1 MGARTVKLRIDHV
14 VLTVRDIDRTTSF
27 YVEVLGMQAVTFG
40 EGRHALAFGDQKLN
54 LHEAGHEFEP
64 KARVPTPGSV
74 DLCFVTET
82 PLDDVVA
89 HLRIQEIAIE
99 HGPVAK
105 AGARGAL
112 RSIYVRDPDGNLVE
126 IANEVG

>member
-1 MGARTVKLRIDHV
+1 MKLRIDHV
-14 VLTVRDIDRTTSF
+14 VLTVRDVDRTTSF
-27 YVEVLGMQAVTFG
+27 YVEVLGMRAVTFG
-40 EGRHALAFGDQKLN
+40 EGRRALAFGDQKLN

-64 KARVPTPGSV
+64 KARAPTPGSV

-82 PLDDVVA
+82 PLDDVVTR
-89 HLRIQEIAIE
+89 LRTHEVAIE

-105 AGARGAL
+105 VGARGPL
-112 RSIYVRDPDGNLVE
+112 RSIYLRDPDGNLVE